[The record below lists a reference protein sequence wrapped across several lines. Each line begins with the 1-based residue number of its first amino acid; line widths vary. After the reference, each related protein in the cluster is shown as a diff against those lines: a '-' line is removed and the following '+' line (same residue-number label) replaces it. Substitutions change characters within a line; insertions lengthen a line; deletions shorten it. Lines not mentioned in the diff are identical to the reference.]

1 MSENEQG
8 ALPSAGAPKFL
19 ISGKLGLG
27 LDGLLSVMNSIGS
40 GWIFVLMV
48 MICVDATGRTFFAHP
63 FHGVNELV
71 EMSIVG
77 IVFMQLGD
85 ATRRGR
91 LTRSDGFYNLMRAH
105 APGFWRYQATV
116 FELLGIVFFVI
127 ILADAVPEM
136 IDAYNLDY
144 FVGEEGLFTFPEW
157 PIKFVIVLGCL
168 VTLLQ
173 FVRVFWRILR
183 TGSAQISP
191 PGA

>member
-1 MSENEQG
+1 MSEYEQG
-8 ALPSAGAPKFL
+8 ALPSSGAPKSL
-19 ISGKLGLG
+19 IAAKLGLG

-40 GWIFVLMV
+40 GWIFLLMV

-91 LTRSDGFYNLMRAH
+91 LTRSDGFYNLMRAR
-105 APGFWRYQATV
+105 APGFWRYQATI
-116 FELLGIVFFVI
+116 FELLGITFFVI
-127 ILADAVPEM
+127 VLTGAIPEM
-136 IDAYNLDY
+136 IDAYKLDY

-157 PIKFVIVLGCL
+157 PIKLVIVLGCL

-173 FVRVFWRILR
+173 FVRILWRIVR

>member
-1 MSENEQG
+1 MSEYELR
-8 ALPSAGAPKFL
+8 ALPSGGAPKSLVF
-19 ISGKLGLG
+19 GKLGLG
-27 LDGLLSVMNSIGS
+27 LDSLLSVMNSIGS

-63 FHGVNELV
+63 FHGVNEMV

-183 TGSAQISP
+183 TGSAQTSA